1 MKTIKSKTGK
11 KINGNIVKNNFNSWL
26 LIIPA
31 VLCVYFIVIRPQ
43 ITGIY
48 WSFFN
53 MKGYTI
59 QSFAGLDNYKR
70 VLSDTRF
77 LQTLVNTLQYVF
89 WSLVIGFPIPII
101 LSLVLNEMVHCRNGF
116 RFWVYFPSA
125 LPSVAVMTL
134 WYMIYYPDQGGLLN
148 MILIKFGFQ
157 PYVWLQDPKFAIL
170 GVILSIT
177 WNGCGATAIYYFA
190 CLQGISRELYEAALI
205 DGAGFMKRFWAVTFP
220 HMSGIV
226 LLFLIRQIISIFSI
240 MEQPLQMTGGGPNG
254 ASYTLGLL
262 AYDFAFPGNRPQLG
276 LAIGVIMFVILLVFT
291 CFYFYLNK
299 KVEDSR

>member
-1 MKTIKSKTGK
+1 MKTEKSKRAG
-11 KINGNIVKNNFNSWL
+11 KININNIKNNLSSWL

-31 VLCVYFIVIRPQ
+31 VFCVYFIIIRPQ
-43 ITGIY
+43 VTGIY
-48 WSFFN
+48 WSLFN
-53 MKGYTI
+53 MRGYSI
-59 QSFAGLDNYKR
+59 QNFAGLDNYIR

-77 LQTLVNTLQYVF
+77 LQTLLNTLQYVF
-89 WSLVIGFPIPII
+89 WSLVIGFPIPIV
-101 LSLVLNEMVHCRNGF
+101 LSVILNEMVHFRNGF

-134 WYMIYYPDQGGLLN
+134 WYMMYYPDQGGLLN
-148 MILIKFGFQ
+148 LILSKLGME

-170 GVILSIT
+170 GIILSMT

-190 CLQGISRELYEAALI
+190 SLQGISRELYEAALI
-205 DGAGFMKRFWAVTFP
+205 DGAGFMRRFWSVTFP
-220 HMSGIV
+220 HMSGVI

-254 ASYTLGLL
+254 SSYTLGLL

-276 LAIGVIMFVILLVFT
+276 LAVGAIMFLILLVFT

>member
-1 MKTIKSKTGK
+1 MKTIKSKTFK
-11 KINGNIVKNNFNSWL
+11 RINSNIIKNNFNSWL

-31 VLCVYFIVIRPQ
+31 VLCVYFIVVRPQ
-43 ITGIY
+43 VTGIY

-77 LQTLVNTLQYVF
+77 IQTLMNTLQYVF

-101 LSLVLNEMVHCRNGF
+101 LSVMLNEMVHFRNGF

-134 WYMIYYPDQGGLLN
+134 WYMMYYPDQGGLLN
-148 MILIKFGFQ
+148 MILIKLGFE

-190 CLQGISRELYEAALI
+190 CLQGISRELYEASLI
-205 DGAGFMKRFWAVTFP
+205 DGAGFFKRFRTVTFP

-276 LAIGVIMFVILLVFT
+276 LAIGVIMFVILLIFT
-291 CFYFYLNK
+291 CFYFFLNK